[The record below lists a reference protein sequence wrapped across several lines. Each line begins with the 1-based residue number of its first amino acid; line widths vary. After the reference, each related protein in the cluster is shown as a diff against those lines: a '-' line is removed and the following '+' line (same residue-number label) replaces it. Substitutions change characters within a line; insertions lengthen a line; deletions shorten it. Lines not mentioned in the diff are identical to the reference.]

1 MAATWPTAREL
12 MTAHPITLP
21 ADAPLSEAL
30 GHMHAKSIHEIVVLR
45 KKEFAGLITFESI
58 ARRSNLPLGTKVE
71 HLLILPPVISLTTTF
86 PEIAEQLLASGL
98 RAAPVLGAKG
108 DVVGI
113 VSRTDLVKRFAQ
125 FPTLAAHK
133 VEEISSPSGH
143 IVDEGEPVVNL
154 FHEIRLLE
162 EHPLPVVDKKGRL
175 VGAVGVSDLG
185 RVLMRPDTAGKRD
198 AENRHTS
205 PNLTVSSIMHSPAL
219 TVPKGTT
226 AGAAAAL
233 MTREKVSSVFVLEN
247 GKPTGV
253 VSQSDLLGLAV
264 GTDSASSGEV
274 GDVYVQIHGLRGSS
288 DPEILTEIDRVVA
301 KGLRHI
307 ARHAKPILLSL
318 HVTPQGTHR
327 GGDATVHARLH
338 TDRGIFYASQTGW
351 NFYAGISDLM
361 DELEEQV
368 RRARDESGDKK
379 RRSRKG
385 LESDDMPG
393 DPELEAQLRKVR
405 GDDD

>member
-1 MAATWPTAREL
+1 MTPHPT
-12 MTAHPITLP
+12 TLAP
-21 ADAPLSEAL
+21 DAPLSEAL
-30 GHMHAKSIHEIVVLR
+30 GHMRSQAIHEVVVLR
-45 KKEFAGLITFESI
+45 KKAFAGLITFESI

-71 HLLILPPVISLTTTF
+71 HLLILPPVISPSTTF

-98 RAAPVLGAKG
+98 RASPVIGAKG
-108 DVVGI
+108 EVEGI
-113 VSRTDLVKRFAQ
+113 VSRTDLVKRFSE
-125 FPTLAAHK
+125 FPALSAHR
-133 VEEISSPSGH
+133 VEEISSPVGH
-143 IVDEGEPVVNL
+143 LVDESEPVVNL
-154 FHEIRLLE
+154 FHQIRLLE
-162 EHPLPVVDKKGRL
+162 EHPLPVIDRKGRL

-198 AENRHTS
+198 AENRHNA
-205 PNLTVSSIMHSPAL
+205 PDLTVGSIMHSPAL

-226 AGAAAAL
+226 TGTAARL
-233 MTREKVSSVFVLEN
+233 MSREKVSSVFVVEN

-264 GTDSASSGEV
+264 GSEAATSGEV

-327 GGDATVHARLH
+327 SGDATVHARLH

-351 NFYAGISDLM
+351 NFFAGISDLM
-361 DELEEQV
+361 DQLEDQV
-368 RRARDESGDKK
+368 RRVQDESGRSK

-385 LESDDMPG
+385 LPTDDSPG
-393 DPELEAQLRKVR
+393 DPELEAQLRQAR
-405 GDDD
+405 GEDE

>member
-12 MTAHPITLP
+12 MTSRPITL
-21 ADAPLSEAL
+21 ATDAPLSEAL
-30 GHMHAKSIHEIVVLR
+30 GHMRSKGIHEIVVLR
-45 KKEFAGLITFESI
+45 KKAFAGLITFESI

-71 HLLILPPVISLTTTF
+71 HLLILPPVISPTSTF
-86 PEIAEQLLASGL
+86 PEIAEQLLAAGL
-98 RAAPVLGAKG
+98 RAAPVIGPKG
-108 DVVGI
+108 EVAGI
-113 VSRTDLVKRFAQ
+113 VSRTDLVRQFGQ
-125 FPTLAAHK
+125 FPTISAHL
-133 VEEISSPSGH
+133 VEEISSPAGH
-143 IVDEGEPVVNL
+143 IVQESEPVVNL
-154 FHEIRLLE
+154 FHQIRLLE

-175 VGAVGVSDLG
+175 VGAIGVSDLG

-205 PNLTVSSIMHSPAL
+205 PDLNVGSIMHSPAL

-233 MTREKVSSVFVLEN
+233 MTKERVSSVFVVEN

-264 GTDSASSGEV
+264 GQDSSSSAEV

-351 NFYAGISDLM
+351 NFFAGISDLM
-361 DELEEQV
+361 DELEDQV
-368 RRARDESGDKK
+368 RRVRDESGASK

-385 LESDDMPG
+385 LQIDDSPG
-393 DPELEAQLRKVR
+393 DPELEAQLRRVR